1 MAVLLSDGV
10 LEINFIVCTSSWKT
24 CCKHQY
30 LEYVNGLLQQF
41 VSLNLSGF
49 IWKLKIQYDKQ

>member
-10 LEINFIVCTSSWKT
+10 LEINFIVCTFSWKT